1 MTIEEL
7 YPKNTI
13 CEGDNLDYL
22 RSFPDNSFDMIYGD
36 PPYNSNRNYAA
47 PAGTEAEGTAF
58 KDFWSWSD
66 ISEEIFFELGV
77 KYPEL
82 AQFLSSID
90 KGHSKGMKAYCVM
103 MAIRLIEMERVL
115 KDTGTI
121 YIHCD
126 HAAVSYL
133 KVLMD
138 FVFGKK
144 NFRNQIGWER
154 SVSNKRT
161 TKNLPNNCDHI
172 LRYTKTNEFIWNKDY
187 ASLPPD
193 ENFLKK
199 FNKNDNDGKG
209 SYKLMDF
216 NYPKA
221 YLNDGSRSWRTYN
234 ILGITDAWRWDKD
247 RAAEGIKNGIII
259 RRNNTIYYKI
269 YLSDSGGKQLS
280 NIWTDIPN
288 IKTRML
294 ESTGFKTQKPREL
307 LRRLIQLSSNEG
319 DLILDPFCGAGTT
332 CIESQSLNRRYI
344 GIDVSYKTVTFIR
357 DRLEKELGLFNN
369 IETKPDVVTVP
380 RQKVEVVLPK
390 IEREVIP
397 QEPSLEESE
406 THKNY
411 RKWKPKLYLDQEG
424 RCNGCNIFCI
434 PQHLSVDHIDG
445 VHSNNAEDN
454 LQLLCN
460 NCNSIKGQNNMSF
473 LKRRI
478 KELQKDPDALY
489 V

>member
-36 PPYNSNRNYAA
+36 PPYNSNRNYSA

-133 KVLMD
+133 KILMD
-138 FVFGKK
+138 FIFGKK
-144 NFRNQIGWER
+144 NFRNQIGWKR
-154 SVSNKRT
+154 TRSNKPSK
-161 TKNLPNNCDHI
+161 KNLPNNYDFI
-172 LRYTKTNEFIWNKDY
+172 LRYSKMDKYLWNLDHMY
-187 ASLPPD
+187 LEPD
-193 ENFLKK
+193 KNFVKR
-199 FNKNDNDGKG
+199 FNKNDNDGRGPYWLDNFRLPK
-209 SYKLMDF
+209 SYENSKQAE
-216 NYPKA
+216 YK
-221 YLNDGSRSWRTYN
+221 TYEL
-234 ILGITDAWRWDKD
+234 LGIYGIWSWSKE
-247 RAAEGIKNGIII
+247 RALEGIKDGIII
-259 RRNNTIYYKI
+259 RTKKRVCKKI
-269 YLSDSGGKQLS
+269 YLSESKGTQLD
-280 NIWTDIPN
+280 NIWVDIPN
-288 IKTRML
+288 IMSKDP
-294 ESTGFKTQKPREL
+294 EFTGYPTQKPRKL

-319 DLILDPFCGAGTT
+319 DLILDPFCGSGTT
-332 CIESQSLNRRYI
+332 CIEAQSLNRRYI

-390 IEREVIP
+390 IEREIIP
-397 QEPSLEESE
+397 QETSLEESE

-445 VHSNNAEDN
+445 VHGNNAEDN

-473 LKRRI
+473 LKKRI
-478 KELQKDPDALY
+478 KERQKDPESLY